1 MRKQLCACG
10 CGDRVTRKVE
20 LQHMSG
26 LAPVVLA
33 SQVLDQNRRLIR
45 RKQRSQAIGFPAFSH
60 QRLAMEDDVDIV
72 NMDLDDDD
80 AVLPDA
86 PDEDFYMG
94 HPGPSVVMME
104 DLDGADG
111 QLKLHRSGQKVYKN
125 IYVDHAAGPSDLTG
139 TCDNSLLPDPPHED
153 FFMDDPAPSPFPDDD
168 ASMGSGGNINSEVYG
183 LSNLRRSRRI
193 ADGVEKIGQQRWG
206 SIANAPVHF
215 VDNREES
222 DEEEKKEDIDDDESI
237 SDFNV
242 ASDEEDQE
250 DEDDMFAGP
259 GQEGISLWDSLGEGF
274 LREVSQLGIYFI
286 LKFFF
291 EIFLTTVLEGKLL
304 DEADL
309 TLIRAYSLKVNHG
322 LTNDAYNSLRFLF
335 PQAPLD
341 TLKNTEKRIQFLSG
355 FQPVRYHCCP
365 SSCVCYTGPYETL
378 STCPKCKAD
387 RYKSDGKTPQTYF
400 QYLPL
405 IPRLRAMVS
414 NSSYAKKM
422 QYRSKHQHDPTKI
435 TDIFDGAHYRSLLE
449 TPVTISD
456 EELPMWF
463 FSDPRDVA
471 LGFSTDGFGPFK
483 RRNKTAWPLI
493 IFNYN
498 IPPKERFRKEHIISL
513 GTIPGPKKPADMD
526 SFLWPL
532 VQELLQ
538 LEIGVSAFDP
548 IAQVIFWFH
557 FYFLIFN

>member
-1 MRKQLCACG
+1 
-10 CGDRVTRKVE
+10 
-20 LQHMSG
+20 
-26 LAPVVLA
+26 
-33 SQVLDQNRRLIR
+33 
-45 RKQRSQAIGFPAFSH
+45 
-60 QRLAMEDDVDIV
+60 
-72 NMDLDDDD
+72 
-80 AVLPDA
+80 
-86 PDEDFYMG
+86 
-94 HPGPSVVMME
+94 
-104 DLDGADG
+104 
-111 QLKLHRSGQKVYKN
+111 
-125 IYVDHAAGPSDLTG
+125 
-139 TCDNSLLPDPPHED
+139 
-153 FFMDDPAPSPFPDDD
+153 
-168 ASMGSGGNINSEVYG
+168 
-183 LSNLRRSRRI
+183 
-193 ADGVEKIGQQRWG
+193 
-206 SIANAPVHF
+206 
-215 VDNREES
+215 
-222 DEEEKKEDIDDDESI
+222 
-237 SDFNV
+237 
-242 ASDEEDQE
+242 
-250 DEDDMFAGP
+250 MFAGP

-378 STCPKCKAD
+378 STCPKCNAD
-387 RYKSDGKTPQTYF
+387 RYKSDGKTPQAYF
-400 QYLPL
+400 HYLPL

-414 NSSYAKKM
+414 NSSYAIIM
-422 QYRSKHQHDPTKI
+422 QYRSKHKYNPNKI

-449 TPVTISD
+449 TPVTIGD